1 MKRGK
6 YLLVVLLAGLVACTN
21 DNLVPDG
28 NGGLPTG
35 GKELENI
42 IFNVPDLEFDGPQ
55 TRGLYE
61 DSESGMKY
69 RWMFGDTIG
78 IFSSKGSQVVFPL
91 ASSSGTNTAIFDGKG
106 WGMKVGET
114 YQAYFPYSYY
124 NRDLGRIEYDYS
136 EQTQFALDSP
146 VYTGSN
152 NKWVGLCEH
161 DFMISEPTTP
171 TDNTLNIKLK
181 RVSAILRVDVSLSNT
196 IYEQDIAPLGMYI
209 EEASLHVA
217 NNQPLKIQDID
228 PQT

>member
-6 YLLVVLLAGLVACTN
+6 YLLVVLLAGVVACTN

-55 TRGLYE
+55 TRGYYKVSDTSLGYQ
-61 DSESGMKY
+61 
-69 RWMFGDTIG
+69 WTFGDTIG
-78 IFSSKGSQVVFPL
+78 IFSSKGSQVAFPL

-106 WGMKVGET
+106 WGMKLGET

-124 NRDLGRIEYDYS
+124 NRDLGGIEYDYS

-146 VYTGSN
+146 SWG
-152 NKWVGLCEH
+152 K
-161 DFMISEPTTP
+161 
-171 TDNTLNIKLK
+171 
-181 RVSAILRVDVSLSNT
+181 NT
-196 IYEQDIAPLGMYI
+196 IYGYSATMKEWTTDPDRYVDDITGTLD
-209 EEASLHVA
+209 
-217 NNQPLKIQDID
+217 QPAVTVPD
-228 PQT
+228 PGAWN